1 MKPLAKH
8 ARNLQRFERAR
19 GGTVPMQPSASRL
32 RIAALMLGAAAILN
46 FHGALAQDYPA
57 KPVRMVLSF
66 PPGGGTDAIARPLAQ
81 RMTKSLGQPVILD
94 HRPGANGIL
103 ALGLVAM
110 SPADG
115 HTLILSNVGPI
126 AMNPALYAELPYDP
140 IKGFAPV
147 TLVGSAQYVL
157 LVHPSTA
164 IKSLKEF
171 LVLARKRPG
180 AINYATTGVG
190 STPHL
195 AGELLKNLA
204 GIEIVSVQ
212 YKGGG
217 TALIAVMSGEVSMYF
232 ASLPSALPHMKGGRL
247 LGLAVTG
254 AKRASAAPEL
264 PTVAEAGVRDFEV
277 DGWYGVMAPAGT
289 DGARINRI
297 VSVIHEALEEPK
309 LREQFRR
316 EGIDVVYSSPEQFS
330 DYIKREIG
338 KWSKVARTSGIKT
351 EL

>member
-1 MKPLAKH
+1 M
-8 ARNLQRFERAR
+8 
-19 GGTVPMQPSASRL
+19 PSHSFVL
-32 RIAALMLGAAAILN
+32 NVVALMVCCAAVADSG
-46 FHGALAQDYPA
+46 GALAQDYPA
-57 KPVRMVLSF
+57 RPVRMVLSF

-81 RMTKSLGQPVILD
+81 RMTRSLGQPVIID

-103 ALGLVAM
+103 ALELVAT

-126 AMNPALYAELPYDP
+126 AMNPGLYAKLPYDP
-140 IKGFAPV
+140 IKSFAPV

-157 LVHPSTA
+157 LVHPSTS
-164 IKSLKEF
+164 IKTLKEF

-180 AINYATTGVG
+180 AINFATTGVG

-204 GIEIVSVQ
+204 GIDIVGVQ

-217 TALIAVMSGEVSMYF
+217 PALIAVMSGEVSMYF
-232 ASLPSALPHMKGGRL
+232 ASMPSALPHMKGGRL
-247 LGLAVTG
+247 LGLAVSG

-289 DGARINRI
+289 DAARINRI
-297 VSVIHEALEEPK
+297 VSVVHQALEEPE
-309 LREQFRR
+309 LREQYRR

-330 DYIKREIG
+330 NYIKREIG
-338 KWSKVARTSGIKT
+338 KWSRVIRASGIKA
-351 EL
+351 EM

>member
-1 MKPLAKH
+1 M
-8 ARNLQRFERAR
+8 
-19 GGTVPMQPSASRL
+19 PSHSFML
-32 RIAALMLGAAAILN
+32 SVVALMFGAAAVADS
-46 FHGALAQDYPA
+46 GVALAQDYPTKA
-57 KPVRMVLSF
+57 LRMVLSF

-81 RMTKSLGQPVILD
+81 RMARSLGQPVITD

-103 ALGLVAM
+103 ALELVAT

-115 HTLILSNVGPI
+115 HTMILSNVGPI
-126 AMNPALYAELPYDP
+126 AMNPGLYAKLPYDP
-140 IKGFAPV
+140 IKSFSPI

-157 LVHPSTA
+157 LVHPSTS
-164 IKSLKEF
+164 ITSLKEF

-204 GIEIVSVQ
+204 GIDIVGVQ

-217 TALIAVMSGEVSMYF
+217 PALIAVMSGEVSMYF
-232 ASLPSALPHMKGGRL
+232 ASMPSALPHMKGSRL
-247 LGLAVTG
+247 LGLAVSG

-264 PTVAEAGVRDFEV
+264 PTLAEAGVRDFEV
-277 DGWYGVMAPAGT
+277 DGWYGLMAPAGT
-289 DGARINRI
+289 DAARVNRI
-297 VSVIHEALEEPK
+297 VSVVHEALEEPG
-309 LREQFRR
+309 LLEQFRK

-330 DYIKREIG
+330 SYIKREIG
-338 KWSKVARTSGIKT
+338 KWSRIIRTSGIKA
-351 EL
+351 EM

>member
-1 MKPLAKH
+1 MPAH
-8 ARNLQRFERAR
+8 SFI
-19 GGTVPMQPSASRL
+19 L
-32 RIAALMLGAAAILN
+32 RVAALMCGAAAVVDSSVVM
-46 FHGALAQDYPA
+46 AQDFPT

-81 RMTKSLGQPVILD
+81 RMTRTLGQPVIID

-103 ALGLVAM
+103 AMELVAT

-115 HTLILSNVGPI
+115 YTLLLSNVGPI
-126 AMNPALYAELPYDP
+126 AMNPGLYAKLAYDP
-140 IKGFAPV
+140 IRSFAPV

-157 LVHPSTA
+157 LVHPSTS
-164 IKSLKEF
+164 IKTLKEF
-171 LVLARKRPG
+171 LALARKRPG

-204 GIEIVSVQ
+204 GIDIVGVQ

-217 TALIAVMSGEVSMYF
+217 PALIAVMSGEASMYF
-232 ASLPSALPHMKGGRL
+232 ASMPSALPHMKGGRL
-247 LGLAVTG
+247 SGLAVSG

-289 DGARINRI
+289 DAARINRI
-297 VSVIHEALEEPK
+297 ATVIHEALTEPE
-309 LREQFRR
+309 LREQYRK
-316 EGIDVVYSSPEQFS
+316 EGIDVSYSSPEQFS
-330 DYIKREIG
+330 NYIRREIG
-338 KWSKVARTSGIKT
+338 KWSKVIRASAIKA
-351 EL
+351 EM

>member
-1 MKPLAKH
+1 MNPLAKH

-32 RIAALMLGAAAILN
+32 RVAALMLGVAAILN
-46 FHGALAQDYPA
+46 FHGAFAQEYPA

-81 RMTKSLGQPVILD
+81 RMTKSLGQPVIVD

-103 ALGLVAM
+103 ALEFVAR

-126 AMNPALYAELPYDP
+126 AMNPALYDKLPYDP
-140 IKGFAPV
+140 VKSFAPI

-157 LVHPSTA
+157 LVHPSMSV
-164 IKSLKEF
+164 KSVKEF
-171 LVLARKRPG
+171 LALARKRPG

-217 TALIAVMSGEVSMYF
+217 PALIAVMSGEVSMYF
-232 ASLPSALPHMKGGRL
+232 ASMPSALPHMKSGRL
-247 LGLAVTG
+247 LGVAVSG
-254 AKRASAAPEL
+254 AKRSSAAPEL
-264 PTVAEAGVRDFEV
+264 PTVAEAGVSGFEV

-289 DGARINRI
+289 DAARVTRLA
-297 VSVIHEALEEPK
+297 SVIHEALQGPE
-309 LREQFRR
+309 LREQFRIQ
-316 EGIDVVYSSPEQFS
+316 GIDIVYGSTQEFS
-330 DYIKREIG
+330 NYIEREIG
-338 KWSKVARTSGIKT
+338 KWSKVARASGIKA

>member
-1 MKPLAKH
+1 M
-8 ARNLQRFERAR
+8 
-19 GGTVPMQPSASRL
+19 PSHSCIL
-32 RIAALMLGAAAILN
+32 SVVALMFGAAAVADS
-46 FHGALAQDYPA
+46 GVALAQDYPA
-57 KPVRMVLSF
+57 KPVRIVLSF

-81 RMTKSLGQPVILD
+81 RMTRSLGQPVIID

-103 ALGLVAM
+103 ALELVAT

-126 AMNPALYAELPYDP
+126 AMNPGLYAKLPYDP
-140 IKGFAPV
+140 IKSFAPV

-157 LVHPSTA
+157 LVHPSTS

-180 AINYATTGVG
+180 AVNYATTGVG

-204 GIEIVSVQ
+204 GIDIVGVQ

-217 TALIAVMSGEVSMYF
+217 PALIALMSGEVSMYF
-232 ASLPSALPHMKGGRL
+232 ASMPSALPHMKGGRL
-247 LGLAVTG
+247 LGLAVSG

-289 DGARINRI
+289 DAARINRI
-297 VSVIHEALEEPK
+297 AAVIHGALEEPE
-309 LREQFRR
+309 LREQFRK
-316 EGIDVVYSSPEQFS
+316 EGIEVAYSSPEQFS
-330 DYIKREIG
+330 NYIKQEIG
-338 KWSKVARTSGIKT
+338 KWSRVIRTSGIKA
-351 EL
+351 EM

>member
-1 MKPLAKH
+1 M
-8 ARNLQRFERAR
+8 
-19 GGTVPMQPSASRL
+19 PSHSFML
-32 RIAALMLGAAAILN
+32 SVIALMFGAAAVADC
-46 FHGALAQDYPA
+46 GVALAQDFPA

-81 RMTKSLGQPVILD
+81 RMARSLGQPVIID
-94 HRPGANGIL
+94 YRPGANGIL
-103 ALGLVAM
+103 ALELVAT

-126 AMNPALYAELPYDP
+126 AMNPGLYAKLAYDP
-140 IKGFAPV
+140 IKSFAPV

-157 LVHPSTA
+157 LVHPSTSL
-164 IKSLKEF
+164 KSLKEF
-171 LVLARKRPG
+171 LALARKRPG

-204 GIEIVSVQ
+204 GIDIVGVQ

-217 TALIAVMSGEVSMYF
+217 PALIAVMSGEVSMYF
-232 ASLPSALPHMKGGRL
+232 ASMPSALPHMKGGRL
-247 LGLAVTG
+247 LGLAVSG

-289 DGARINRI
+289 DAARINRI
-297 VSVIHEALEEPK
+297 VSVVHEALEEPE

-330 DYIKREIG
+330 NYIKREIG
-338 KWSKVARTSGIKT
+338 KWSRIIRASGIKA
-351 EL
+351 EM

>member
-1 MKPLAKH
+1 M
-8 ARNLQRFERAR
+8 
-19 GGTVPMQPSASRL
+19 PSHSFML
-32 RIAALMLGAAAILN
+32 SVVALMFGAAAIADSAV
-46 FHGALAQDYPA
+46 ALAQDYPTKA
-57 KPVRMVLSF
+57 LRMVLSF

-81 RMTKSLGQPVILD
+81 RMARSLGQPVIID
-94 HRPGANGIL
+94 NRPGANGIL
-103 ALGLVAM
+103 ALELVAT

-115 HTLILSNVGPI
+115 HTMILSNVGPI
-126 AMNPALYAELPYDP
+126 AMNPGLYAKLPYDP
-140 IKGFAPV
+140 IKSFSPV

-157 LVHPSTA
+157 LVHPSTS
-164 IKSLKEF
+164 ITSLKEF

-204 GIEIVSVQ
+204 GIDIVGVQ

-217 TALIAVMSGEVSMYF
+217 PALIAVMSGEVSMYF
-232 ASLPSALPHMKGGRL
+232 ASMPSALPHMKGGRL
-247 LGLAVTG
+247 LGLAVSG

-289 DGARINRI
+289 DAARINRI
-297 VSVIHEALEEPK
+297 VSVVHEALEEPE

-330 DYIKREIG
+330 SYIKREIG
-338 KWSKVARTSGIKT
+338 KWSRIIRASSIKA
-351 EL
+351 EM

>member
-1 MKPLAKH
+1 MM
-8 ARNLQRFERAR
+8 RSQSRFDSLLHMNIPGRGREIMWRA
-19 GGTVPMQPSASRL
+19 
-32 RIAALMLGAAAILN
+32 AALFVGCAAILYW
-46 FHGALAQDYPA
+46 HGAPAQEFPA
-57 KPVRMVLSF
+57 KTIRMVLSF

-81 RMTKSLGQPVILD
+81 RMSKSLGQPVIVD
-94 HRPGANGIL
+94 HRPGANGIV
-103 ALGLVAM
+103 ALELVAR

-115 HTLILSNVGPI
+115 YTLILSNVGPI
-126 AMNPALYAELPYDP
+126 AMNAGLYEKLPYDP
-140 IKGFAPV
+140 VKSFAPV

-157 LVHPSTA
+157 LVHPSTSV
-164 IKSLKEF
+164 KSLKEF

-204 GIEIVSVQ
+204 GIDIVGVQ

-217 TALIAVMSGEVSMYF
+217 PALIALVSGQVSMYF
-232 ASLPSALPHMKGGRL
+232 ASMPSALPQMKNGRL
-247 LGLAVTG
+247 LGLAVSG

-264 PTVAEAGVRDFEV
+264 PTVAEAGVSGFEV

-289 DGARINRI
+289 DAARVNRI
-297 VSVIHEALEEPK
+297 ASVLHEALQAPE
-309 LREQFRR
+309 LREQFRSQ
-316 EGIDVVYSSPEQFS
+316 GIDILYGSPDEFS
-330 DYIKREIG
+330 NYIRREIS
-338 KWSKVARTSGIKT
+338 KWSKVVRLSGIKA

>member
-1 MKPLAKH
+1 M
-8 ARNLQRFERAR
+8 
-19 GGTVPMQPSASRL
+19 PSHSFML
-32 RIAALMLGAAAILN
+32 SVVALMFGAAAVADY
-46 FHGALAQDYPA
+46 GVALAQDYPTKA
-57 KPVRMVLSF
+57 LRMVLSF

-81 RMTKSLGQPVILD
+81 RMARSLGQPVIID

-103 ALGLVAM
+103 ALELVAT

-115 HTLILSNVGPI
+115 HTMILSNVGPI
-126 AMNPALYAELPYDP
+126 AMNPGLYAKLPYDP
-140 IKGFAPV
+140 LKSFSPI

-157 LVHPSTA
+157 LVHPSTS
-164 IKSLKEF
+164 ITSLKEF

-204 GIEIVSVQ
+204 GIDIVGVQ

-217 TALIAVMSGEVSMYF
+217 PALIAVMSGEVSMYF
-232 ASLPSALPHMKGGRL
+232 ASMPSALPHMKGGRL
-247 LGLAVTG
+247 SGLAVSG

-264 PTVAEAGVRDFEV
+264 PTLAEAGVRDFEV
-277 DGWYGVMAPAGT
+277 DGWYGLMAPAGT
-289 DGARINRI
+289 DAARINRI
-297 VSVIHEALEEPK
+297 VSVVHEALEEPE

-316 EGIDVVYSSPEQFS
+316 QGIDVVYSSPEQFS

-338 KWSKVARTSGIKT
+338 KWSRIIRASGIKA
-351 EL
+351 EM

>member
-1 MKPLAKH
+1 M
-8 ARNLQRFERAR
+8 
-19 GGTVPMQPSASRL
+19 PSHSFML
-32 RIAALMLGAAAILN
+32 SVVALMFGAAAIADSAV
-46 FHGALAQDYPA
+46 ALAQDYPTKA
-57 KPVRMVLSF
+57 LRMVLSF

-81 RMTKSLGQPVILD
+81 RMARSLGQPVIID
-94 HRPGANGIL
+94 NRPGANGIL
-103 ALGLVAM
+103 ALELVAT

-115 HTLILSNVGPI
+115 HTMILSNVGPI
-126 AMNPALYAELPYDP
+126 AMNPGLYAKLPYDP
-140 IKGFAPV
+140 IKSFAPV

-157 LVHPSTA
+157 LVHPSTS
-164 IKSLKEF
+164 ITSLKEF

-204 GIEIVSVQ
+204 GIDIVGVQ

-217 TALIAVMSGEVSMYF
+217 PALIAVMSGEVSMYF
-232 ASLPSALPHMKGGRL
+232 ASMPSALPHMKGGRL
-247 LGLAVTG
+247 LGLAVSG

-289 DGARINRI
+289 DAARINRI
-297 VSVIHEALEEPK
+297 VSVVHEALEEPE

-330 DYIKREIG
+330 SYIKREIG
-338 KWSKVARTSGIKT
+338 KWSRIIRASSIKA
-351 EL
+351 EM

>member
-1 MKPLAKH
+1 M
-8 ARNLQRFERAR
+8 
-19 GGTVPMQPSASRL
+19 PSHSFML
-32 RIAALMLGAAAILN
+32 SFVALMSGAAAVADS
-46 FHGALAQDYPA
+46 GVALAQDYPA
-57 KPVRMVLSF
+57 KPVRIVLSF

-81 RMTKSLGQPVILD
+81 RMTRSLGQPVIVD

-103 ALGLVAM
+103 ALELVAT

-126 AMNPALYAELPYDP
+126 AINPGLYAKLPYDP
-140 IKGFAPV
+140 IRSFAPV

-157 LVHPSTA
+157 LVHPSTS
-164 IKSLKEF
+164 IKTLKEF

-204 GIEIVSVQ
+204 GIEIVGVQ

-217 TALIAVMSGEVSMYF
+217 PALIAVMSGEVSMYF
-232 ASLPSALPHMKGGRL
+232 ASMPSALPHMKGGRL
-247 LGLAVTG
+247 LGLAVSG
-254 AKRASAAPEL
+254 AKRAAAAPEL

-289 DGARINRI
+289 DAARINRI
-297 VSVIHEALEEPK
+297 VSVVHEALEEPE

-330 DYIKREIG
+330 NYIKREIG
-338 KWSKVARTSGIKT
+338 KWSKVIRASGIKT
-351 EL
+351 EM

>member
-1 MKPLAKH
+1 M
-8 ARNLQRFERAR
+8 
-19 GGTVPMQPSASRL
+19 RL
-32 RIAALMLGAAAILN
+32 RSSMLSTAALTLGAVAIVASY
-46 FHGALAQDYPA
+46 GALAQDYPS
-57 KPVRMVLSF
+57 KTVRMVLSF

-81 RMTKSLGQPVILD
+81 RMTKSLGQPVIVD

-103 ALGLVAM
+103 ALELVAR

-126 AMNPALYAELPYDP
+126 AMNPALYEKLPYDP
-140 IKGFAPV
+140 IKSFAPV

-157 LVHPSTA
+157 LVHPSLSV
-164 IKSLKEF
+164 KSLKEF

-204 GIEIVSVQ
+204 GIDIVGVQ

-217 TALIAVMSGEVSMYF
+217 PALIALISGQVSMYF
-232 ASLPSALPHMKGGRL
+232 ASMPSALPHMKSGRL
-247 LGLAVTG
+247 LGLAVSG
-254 AKRASAAPEL
+254 AKRASAVPEL
-264 PTVAEAGVRDFEV
+264 PTVAEAGVSGFEV

-289 DGARINRI
+289 DASRVNRI
-297 VSVIHEALEEPK
+297 ASVIHKALEEPE
-309 LREQFRR
+309 LREQFRVQ
-316 EGIDVVYSSPEQFS
+316 GIDVVYGSAEEFS
-330 DYIKREIG
+330 AYIEREIG
-338 KWSKVARTSGIKT
+338 KWSKVARASGIKA